1 METAL
6 RIAINTDTGQ
16 EYEIEI
22 PATHVVKKTLLD
34 FDYPAQGIQIKD
46 AADAL
51 AEQFA
56 LTDEQIN
63 AKNRAGNRI
72 FLLHVGIAANALVK
86 SGKLLRPKYGW
97 IINPMQPPPIDENET
112 LSPIVI
118 MENEYQKYR
127 EGLHT
132 ELLQKIK
139 DNPPDFFEEL
149 VLDLLVEMGYGGSRA
164 DAEAVGRSGD
174 GGIDGIIKE
183 DKLGLGVIYVQAKR
197 WENKVPE
204 KEIRD
209 FTGALTGKG
218 ARKGIFITTS
228 NFTPPAKRFAEE
240 MTSKKI
246 ILIDGKDLVH
256 LMIDHN
262 IGVSTER
269 TYEIKQ
275 IDADYF
281 GEEE

>member
-22 PATHVVKKTLLD
+22 PATHVVKKALLD

-86 SGKLLRPKYGW
+86 SGKFLRPKYGW

-127 EGLHT
+127 EGLHA

-149 VLDLLVEMGYGGSRA
+149 VLDLLVEIGYGGSRA

-183 DKLGLGVIYVQAKR
+183 DRLGLDLVYVQAKR
-197 WENKVPE
+197 FNKESVGAPQ
-204 KEIRD
+204 IAS
-209 FTGALTGKG
+209 FAGALAAKG
-218 ARKGIFITTS
+218 ANKGIFITTS
-228 NFTPPAKRFAEE
+228 NFTKAAKAYDAVGFQ
-240 MTSKKI
+240 I
-246 ILIDGKDLVH
+246 VLIDGDQLVQ

-262 IGVSTER
+262 VGVSTER